1 MLKNRDMK
9 QIFQAAK
16 AVLVCVFLLAAVVL
30 SAQERRYVQAY
41 ELNVIGKALPTGG
54 VYQRFDP
61 KPYGMNGLRGQQAE
75 MSTGL
80 AVCFKTD
87 ARSIGVRW
95 KIGGFRSHTN
105 MTPTVACGFDLY
117 IKRDGHWVF
126 AGSVGPGRL
135 ADQYEA
141 TLVRDMAEGE
151 KECVVYLPTFDH
163 LDEMELSVEEGAR
176 IEPMPNP
183 FRHKIV
189 VKGSSITHGAS
200 ASRPGATWPARL
212 CRELGLYCVNMG
224 FSGNSKLQEDFAHVL
239 ADMEM
244 DAIIFDAF
252 SNPSAEDIRARF
264 DTFVD
269 IIREAHPDIPL
280 IFIQTLR
287 RDSGN
292 FNETTRAYERE
303 KKAAAAEVAKRRAKM
318 DKNLYF
324 LEVDEWIGTDGY
336 GSVDGIHPNDLG
348 IDRMLRQVSP
358 KVARILKKYG
368 IK

>member
-1 MLKNRDMK
+1 MILGNRT
-9 QIFQAAK
+9 AK
-16 AVLVCVFLLAAVVL
+16 AVFFLALFLGAAWNL
-30 SAQERRYVQAY
+30 CAQQRRYVQAY

-61 KPYGMNGLRGQQAE
+61 KPYGIDGLRGQQAE

-117 IKRDGHWVF
+117 IRRDGRWLF
-126 AGSVGPGRL
+126 AGSAGPGRL
-135 ADQYEA
+135 SDQYEA

-151 KECVVYLPTFDH
+151 KECLVYLPTFDH
-163 LDEMELSVEEGAR
+163 LDEMELSVEEGAY
-176 IEPMPNP
+176 IEPMDNP
-183 FRHKIV
+183 FRFKIV
-189 VKGSSITHGAS
+189 CKGSSITHGAS
-200 ASRPGATWPARL
+200 ASRPGAVWPARL

-224 FSGNSKLQEDFAHVL
+224 FSGNSKLQEDFARVL

-244 DAIIFDAF
+244 DAIVFDAF
-252 SNPSAEDIRARF
+252 SNPSAEEIRARF

-269 IIREAHPDIPL
+269 IIRQAHPDIPL
-280 IFIQTLR
+280 IFLQTLR

-292 FNETTRAYERE
+292 FNETTRAYEAA
-303 KKAAAAEVAKRRAKM
+303 KKAAAREVALRRAKV

-324 LEVDEWIGTDGY
+324 VEVDEWIGTDGY
-336 GSVDGIHPNDLG
+336 GSVDGVHPNDLG

>member
-1 MLKNRDMK
+1 
-9 QIFQAAK
+9 
-16 AVLVCVFLLAAVVL
+16 
-30 SAQERRYVQAY
+30 
-41 ELNVIGKALPTGG
+41 
-54 VYQRFDP
+54 
-61 KPYGMNGLRGQQAE
+61 
-75 MSTGL
+75 
-80 AVCFKTD
+80 
-87 ARSIGVRW
+87 
-95 KIGGFRSHTN
+95 
-105 MTPTVACGFDLY
+105 
-117 IKRDGHWVF
+117 
-126 AGSVGPGRL
+126 
-135 ADQYEA
+135 
-141 TLVRDMAEGE
+141 
-151 KECVVYLPTFDH
+151 
-163 LDEMELSVEEGAR
+163 
-176 IEPMPNP
+176 MPNP

-200 ASRPGATWPARL
+200 ASRPGAVWPARL

-239 ADMEM
+239 ADMDM

>member
-1 MLKNRDMK
+1 MK

-16 AVLVCVFLLAAVVL
+16 AVLVCVFLLAVVAL

-117 IKRDGHWVF
+117 IKRDGRWVF

-151 KECVVYLPTFDH
+151 KECVV
-163 LDEMELSVEEGAR
+163 
-176 IEPMPNP
+176 
-183 FRHKIV
+183 
-189 VKGSSITHGAS
+189 
-200 ASRPGATWPARL
+200 
-212 CRELGLYCVNMG
+212 
-224 FSGNSKLQEDFAHVL
+224 
-239 ADMEM
+239 
-244 DAIIFDAF
+244 
-252 SNPSAEDIRARF
+252 
-264 DTFVD
+264 
-269 IIREAHPDIPL
+269 
-280 IFIQTLR
+280 
-287 RDSGN
+287 
-292 FNETTRAYERE
+292 
-303 KKAAAAEVAKRRAKM
+303 
-318 DKNLYF
+318 
-324 LEVDEWIGTDGY
+324 
-336 GSVDGIHPNDLG
+336 
-348 IDRMLRQVSP
+348 
-358 KVARILKKYG
+358 
-368 IK
+368 

>member
-1 MLKNRDMK
+1 
-9 QIFQAAK
+9 
-16 AVLVCVFLLAAVVL
+16 
-30 SAQERRYVQAY
+30 
-41 ELNVIGKALPTGG
+41 
-54 VYQRFDP
+54 
-61 KPYGMNGLRGQQAE
+61 
-75 MSTGL
+75 
-80 AVCFKTD
+80 
-87 ARSIGVRW
+87 
-95 KIGGFRSHTN
+95 
-105 MTPTVACGFDLY
+105 
-117 IKRDGHWVF
+117 
-126 AGSVGPGRL
+126 
-135 ADQYEA
+135 
-141 TLVRDMAEGE
+141 MAEGE

-239 ADMEM
+239 ADMDM